1 MALQKLSF
9 KPGINREVTR
19 YTNENGWYEC
29 DKVRF
34 RAGFP
39 EKIGGWQ
46 RVSANT
52 YLGVGRS
59 LQNFVTLAGINLVSV
74 GTNLKFYLEEGGV
87 YKDITPIRATTAAG
101 DVTFSATN
109 GSSTLTITDV
119 GHAVE
124 VTDFVTFSGAVTL
137 GGNITANVLNQ
148 NYQVVSVPSVDTYTI
163 TAKNTAGSTVT
174 ANASDTGNGGS
185 SVVGAYEIHTGEA
198 IAIPLVGWSAGAWGV
213 GVWGVGATSVKQ
225 LRIWSQSNFGED
237 LIFGPR
243 NGSIFYW
250 DASNGVDTRAVYLN
264 SLAGAS
270 NVPVVQNTILVSDTS
285 RFVFCLGTNN
295 LGETAMDPMLVR
307 WSDQEDPTNWT
318 PAATN
323 QAGSIR
329 LSKGT
334 EIVTAVQSRQ
344 EILIWTDSSLYSFQ
358 YQGAPIV
365 WGTQLVAD
373 NISITSQ
380 NCVVIANGVAFW
392 MGREKFYMYDGRTQT
407 LPCAVRRYVFN
418 DFNVLQSS
426 QIFAGTNE
434 AFHEVWWFYCS
445 ANSTT
450 IDRYVVYNYVEQT
463 WYYGTLARSAWID
476 SGLRNFPIAATYS
489 NNLTEHEVGVD
500 DKETATTTAISAT
513 ITSGQFDIEDGD
525 RLAFIWRLMP
535 DITFVGS
542 SAAAP
547 QATMSLLPLANS
559 GSGYN
564 NPLSESSTNQGAVT
578 RTATVPVEEFTQQ
591 VNVRVRGRQM
601 SIQISS
607 DALGVTWQLGSP
619 RIDLRPDG
627 RR

>member
-1 MALQKLSF
+1 MALQKLTF
-9 KPGINREVTR
+9 QPGINREVTR

-34 RAGFP
+34 RAGYP

-46 RVSANT
+46 RISAST

-109 GSSTLTITDV
+109 GSSTITVTDV
-119 GHAVE
+119 AHGVE

-137 GGNITANVLNQ
+137 GGNITASVLNQ
-148 NYQVVSVPSVDTYTI
+148 NYQIVSVPSVNTYTI

-174 ANASDTGNGGS
+174 ANASDTSNGGS
-185 SVVGAYEIHTGEA
+185 SVVGAYEIHTGESV
-198 IAIPLVGWSAGAWGV
+198 AIPLVGWSAGAWGV
-213 GVWGVGATSVKQ
+213 GVWGVGSTSVKQ

-243 NGSIFYW
+243 GGDIFYW

-264 SLAGAS
+264 TLGGAS

-295 LGETAMDPMLVR
+295 LGETSMDPMLVR

-358 YQGAPIV
+358 YQGAPVV

-380 NCVVIANGVAFW
+380 NCVAVANGVAFW
-392 MGREKFYMYDGRTQT
+392 MGREKFYVYDGRTQT
-407 LPCAVRRYVFN
+407 LPCDVRRYVFS

-445 ANSTT
+445 ADSTT
-450 IDRYVVYNYVEQT
+450 IDRYVVYNYVEKT

-513 ITSGQFDIEDGD
+513 ITSGQFDIDDGD
-525 RLAFIWRLMP
+525 RFAFVWRVMP

-542 SAAAP
+542 SATSP

-564 NPLSESSTNQGAVT
+564 TPLSESSTNEGTVT

-601 SIQISS
+601 ALQISS
-607 DALGVTWQLGSP
+607 DAIGVTWQLGSP

>member
-1 MALQKLSF
+1 MSLQKLNF

-34 RAGFP
+34 RAGYP

-46 RVSANT
+46 RISAST

-59 LQNFVTLAGINLVSV
+59 LQNFVTLAGVNLVSV
-74 GTNLKFYLEEGGV
+74 GTNLKFYLEEGGI

-109 GSSTLTITDV
+109 GSSTITVTDTA
-119 GHAVE
+119 HDVE

-137 GGNITANVLNQ
+137 GGNITASVLNQ
-148 NYQVVSVPSVDTYTI
+148 NYQVVSVPSIDTYTI

-174 ANASDTGNGGS
+174 ANASDTSNGGS
-185 SVVGAYEIHTGEA
+185 SVVGAYEIHTGESV
-198 IAIPLVGWSAGAWGV
+198 AIPLVGWSAGAWGV
-213 GVWGVGATSVKQ
+213 GVWGVGSTSVKQ

-243 NGSIFYW
+243 GGDIFYW

-264 SLAGAS
+264 TLGGAS

-295 LGETAMDPMLVR
+295 LGETSMDPMLVR

-358 YQGAPIV
+358 YQGAPVV

-380 NCVVIANGVAFW
+380 NCVAVANGVAFW
-392 MGREKFYMYDGRTQT
+392 MGREKFYVYDGRTQT
-407 LPCAVRRYVFN
+407 LPCDVRRYVFS

-445 ANSTT
+445 ADSTT
-450 IDRYVVYNYVEQT
+450 IDRYVVYNYVEKT

-525 RLAFIWRLMP
+525 RFAFVWRVMP

-542 SAAAP
+542 SATSP

-564 NPLSESSTNQGAVT
+564 SPLSESSTNEGAVT
-578 RTATVPVEEFTQQ
+578 RTATVPVEKFTQQ

-601 SIQISS
+601 ALQISS
-607 DALGVTWQLGSP
+607 DAIGVTWQLGSP